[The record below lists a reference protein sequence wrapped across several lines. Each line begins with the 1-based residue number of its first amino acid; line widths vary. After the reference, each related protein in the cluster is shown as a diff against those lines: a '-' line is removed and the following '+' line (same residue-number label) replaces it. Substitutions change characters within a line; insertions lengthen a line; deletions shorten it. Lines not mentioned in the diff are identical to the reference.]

1 MPDRTGR
8 SPAAGAG
15 ASEPHRHNDG
25 ESHRGEPA
33 HAGES
38 HRGEPAH
45 ASYGGF
51 GAIGSYGNHSGPTAG
66 TASTTS
72 DAERRTI
79 ERVLS
84 AVRDAR
90 VQQVELQFSDV
101 TGAVKT
107 VAVPARRLQ
116 AVMTDGEWFDGS
128 AIEGLARE
136 VESDMYLRP
145 DPKTFSTIE
154 PGGVPCARI
163 ICDVLKPDGQPYPGD
178 SRGAL
183 RALLDQAESAGL
195 GYLVAP
201 EIEFFLFPDDEIGP
215 LADDPSS
222 YFERSRGR
230 SREVE
235 LEIVSSLEDL
245 GIRIESS
252 HHEVASGQFELDLPL
267 LPALAA
273 ADTVTTLK
281 SAVKELARERGM
293 RATFMP
299 KPRADAA
306 GSGMHIH
313 QVLVDRSG
321 RSVFDDNDDPYGMS
335 GLARAF
341 VAGQLEHAPGMC
353 ALVAPVVNSYK
364 RLVPGYEAPVAGSWG
379 RHSRGALIRVP
390 APVRGDAS
398 PNEFF
403 GTRLELRLPDP
414 SCNPYLAFTAMLAA
428 GLDGLDRGL
437 ELGPPLEELER
448 GFGRAAGGGTS
459 HSVTRPLPASLGEAL
474 AALDDDDCITDAI
487 GSEIL
492 ELFRSAKTLEWEAYR
507 RQVTPWERDTYFQ
520 RC

>member
-1 MPDRTGR
+1 MPRTGR
-8 SPAAGAG
+8 NSIAGSGETRPRPSGYSDAQTSGFAGAG
-15 ASEPHRHNDG
+15 GVSSAMG
-25 ESHRGEPA
+25 EA
-33 HAGES
+33 
-38 HRGEPAH
+38 
-45 ASYGGF
+45 
-51 GAIGSYGNHSGPTAG
+51 
-66 TASTTS
+66 
-72 DAERRTI
+72 DRRTI
-79 ERVLS
+79 ERVL
-84 AVRDAR
+84 ACAR
-90 VQQVELQFSDV
+90 EAGVQQVELQFADV
-101 TGAVKT
+101 TGAVKS
-107 VAVPARRLQ
+107 VSVPMRRLQ
-116 AVMTDGEWFDGS
+116 TVLSDGEWFDGS

-145 DPKTFSTIE
+145 DPKTFSIVE
-154 PGGVPCARI
+154 PAGVPCARL
-163 ICDVLKPDGQPYPGD
+163 ICDVLEPSGNPYPGD

-201 EIEFFLFPDDEIGP
+201 EIEFFLFPAGDDGIGP
-215 LADDPSS
+215 LPDDPSS
-222 YFERSRGR
+222 YFERARGR

-235 LEIVSSLEDL
+235 LEIVAALESM
-245 GIRIESS
+245 GVHVESS

-267 LPALAA
+267 LPALVA
-273 ADTVTTLK
+273 ADTLTTLK
-281 SAVKELARERGM
+281 PAVKELARERQM
-293 RATFMP
+293 QATFMP

-306 GSGMHIH
+306 GSGMHTH

-321 RSVFDDNDDPYGMS
+321 RSVFDDDSDPYGMS
-335 GLARAF
+335 AVARSF
-341 VAGQLEHAPGMC
+341 LAGQLEHAPGMC

-390 APVRGDAS
+390 TPVRQDSS

-428 GLDGLDRGL
+428 GLDGLDRGAD
-437 ELGPPLEELER
+437 LGPPLEELEH
-448 GFGRAAGGGTS
+448 GFGGGHGHAGHAGHAGHSS

-474 AALDDDDCITDAI
+474 AALEDDDVITAAV
-487 GSEIL
+487 GSEL
-492 ELFRSAKTLEWEAYR
+492 MELFHSAKTLEWEAYR